1 MHYGGLSLGLI
12 LGNAP
17 LLLNKRVVYM
27 DKLTERI
34 KSIKNRCEII
44 EVLYEQKRVELIPT
58 TLEDMYDVVHMLI
71 DDYCIEKE

>member
-1 MHYGGLSLGLI
+1 
-12 LGNAP
+12 
-17 LLLNKRVVYM
+17 M